1 MSTKAHHSRSF
12 FGGLFPAISRDYLA
26 RRRRTRNLT
35 NFVLIAV
42 LSLLLAGVIV
52 YTSNPGSFSSIG
64 K

>member
-12 FGGLFPAISRDYLA
+12 FGGLFPAIPRDYLA
-26 RRRRTRNLT
+26 RRRRIRNLT
-35 NFVLIAV
+35 NFLLIAV

-52 YTSNPGSFSSIG
+52 YTSNPGSFSSIV